1 VKIVIISF
9 SSVYILFCFAEVGV
23 AAVAGVA
30 AAVAAVAEVVVEVA
44 VVDDDSLVARRCL
57 WLLLVY
63 FSLAHSKTPTNI
75 LHI

>member
-23 AAVAGVA
+23 AVVAEVA
-30 AAVAAVAEVVVEVA
+30 AAVAAVVEVA

-75 LHI
+75 MYI

>member
-1 VKIVIISF
+1 VAV
-9 SSVYILFCFAEVGV
+9 VAE
-23 AAVAGVA
+23 VA
-30 AAVAAVAEVVVEVA
+30 AAVAAVVEVA

>member
-30 AAVAAVAEVVVEVA
+30 AAVAAVVEVA